1 MDNQILESEIIESY
15 TLDDIYEEVAN
26 FSEMTSVIVEKII
39 KNNILSRA
47 NSYLTELM
55 LLFTA

>member
-47 NSYLTELM
+47 NSYLTELNN
-55 LLFTA
+55 